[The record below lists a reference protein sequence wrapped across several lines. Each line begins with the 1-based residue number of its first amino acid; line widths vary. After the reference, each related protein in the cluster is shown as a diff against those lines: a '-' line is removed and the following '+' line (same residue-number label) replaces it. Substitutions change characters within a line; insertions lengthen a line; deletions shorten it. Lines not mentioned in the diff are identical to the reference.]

1 MKKNHQFILKVITC
15 IVAFASICSIALSQK
30 NKDASIKDTNTYSKR
45 KVIHGKASYYANK
58 FEGRKTA
65 SGEVFRQSKKTEAC
79 NRLPLGTW
87 VLITNLTNHTS
98 AKVKIN
104 DRLHVK
110 NKRLI
115 DVTSS
120 VAKKLDFYKKGL
132 ANVKIEVVQKK

>member
-1 MKKNHQFILKVITC
+1 MDDKKI
-15 IVAFASICSIALSQK
+15 
-30 NKDASIKDTNTYSKR
+30 
-45 KVIHGKASYYANK
+45 IHGKASYYSNK

-65 SGEVFRQSKKTEAC
+65 SGEVFRQSKKTAAC
-79 NRLPLGTW
+79 NKLPLGTW
-87 VLITNLTNHTS
+87 VLIINLSNHTS
-98 AKVKIN
+98 VKVKIN
-104 DRLHVK
+104 DRLHAK